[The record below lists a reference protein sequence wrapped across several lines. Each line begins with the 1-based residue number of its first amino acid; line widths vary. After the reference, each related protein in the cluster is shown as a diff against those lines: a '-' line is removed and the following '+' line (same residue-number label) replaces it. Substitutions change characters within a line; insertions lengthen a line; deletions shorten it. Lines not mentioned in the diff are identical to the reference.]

1 MAKFQ
6 IWYMRPE
13 WFRHGILGT
22 LPDVDNLA
30 VTHTHLRELELDAGE
45 QPLEAVYRAMQGE
58 VWSSCGEA
66 RWLIECKGLSHTS
79 MSVGD
84 AVVDETG
91 NTFVVGPVGFN
102 QL

>member
-30 VTHTHLRELELDAGE
+30 VTHTHLRELELDAGAT

-58 VWSSCGEA
+58 VWSPHGEA
-66 RWLIECKGLSHTS
+66 RGLIESKGLTHTT
-79 MSVGD
+79 GD
-84 AVVDETG
+84 
-91 NTFVVGPVGFN
+91 TFVVGAVGFN
-102 QL
+102 RI